1 MENNK
6 GDIDNS
12 KKTIAGGSHSEES
25 DSQKDICRLCWLF
38 EANTQNMNAYI
49 TGAATTKFGELW
61 GVSPRTLAGEA
72 VGAALKDAQASA
84 SDVQALFVGNMLSG
98 MLGGQEHLGAFFA
111 EELGFAV
118 AAFKI
123 EGACASG
130 ALALHNAVNS
140 VLAGQ
145 YETVCVLG
153 VEKMTDHKPEDVATA
168 LMGAGSQAE
177 RLSGATFPGLYA
189 LLARVHMQ
197 EFGTTEEDMAAV
209 AVKNH
214 YHASLNAKAQFRS
227 ELTVEKVMRSSKI
240 ADPLKLLDCSPI
252 SDGAA
257 ALIVTSKK
265 SSNAIHIAASAVAT
279 DSLGLA
285 ERKSLLELKA
295 TREAAQNAYKQAGIA
310 SKDVGIAEV
319 HDCFTIAE
327 ILAMEDLGFYKKGE
341 AAAAIVAGATTHGK
355 SKKLVVNS
363 SGGLKGC
370 GHPVGA
376 TGIKQVVEL
385 VDQLRGRSADRQVNG
400 VEVGLAQNVG
410 GSGATAVVHILKK

>member
-1 MENNK
+1 MK
-6 GDIDNS
+6 I
-12 KKTIAGGSHSEES
+12 
-25 DSQKDICRLCWLF
+25 
-38 EANTQNMNAYI
+38 YI

-61 GVSPRTLAGEA
+61 ATSPRTLAKQA
-72 VGAALKDAQASA
+72 VGGALKDADIDASKIE
-84 SDVQALFVGNMLSG
+84 ALFVGNMLSG

-111 EELGFAV
+111 EELGLSLP
-118 AAFKI
+118 AFKI

-140 VLAGQ
+140 VLGGL

-168 LMGAGSQAE
+168 LMGAGSEAE

-189 LLARVHMQ
+189 MLARVHMQ
-197 EFGTTEEDMAAV
+197 EFGTTEQQMASV

-214 YHASLNAKAQFRS
+214 YHASLNPNAQFRS
-227 ELTVEKVMRSSKI
+227 LLTVEKVMNSSKI

-257 ALIVTSKK
+257 ALIISSKK
-265 SSNAIHIAASAVAT
+265 QPKAKSVEIAASVVAT
-279 DSLGLA
+279 DTLGLA
-285 ERKSLLELKA
+285 ERKRLTELKA
-295 TREAAQNAYKQAGIA
+295 TREAAQKAYKIAGVSHDDI
-310 SKDVGIAEV
+310 DIAEV

-341 AAAAIVAGATTHGK
+341 AAHAIAREETMIGK
-355 SKKLVVNS
+355 AKKLVVNS

-385 VDQLRGRSADRQVNG
+385 VDQLKSVAHGRQVENARI
-400 VEVGLAQNVG
+400 GLAQNVG
-410 GSGATAVVHILKK
+410 GSGATAVVHILKI